1 MARRGWIRRR
11 PLTKWELRSRRLA
24 KKRLKRGHGDKLA
37 SEIRRHE
44 AKHPFRAAPT
54 VPRIEDIEGLF
65 GEFASAIGG
74 VRGSNF
80 NAPSDGQKSAD
91 FVLPAEKL
99 IIEVKTL
106 EASLNYSEAG
116 AVRLRQIFEKLDV
129 PFAEFFPFLTGQGPI
144 PTDIAAEMFRVTRQ
158 NLRSD
163 VRKAYKQLQSTS
175 VAVGDPSYRRV
186 LLIANSGV
194 SVLPEISIFSML
206 SGVMWKD
213 DYWSK
218 GVEAVVFFSGNIGNS
233 FKFSDRVYRTWL
245 PMFENDDANR
255 SFGGVLDLLGTRF
268 LKFLS
273 ARSGEPD
280 QTPMFLKAWSDV
292 MEFSARSTPMR
303 PKDSP

>member
-1 MARRGWIRRR
+1 M
-11 PLTKWELRSRRLA
+11 
-24 KKRLKRGHGDKLA
+24 
-37 SEIRRHE
+37 
-44 AKHPFRAAPT
+44 
-54 VPRIEDIEGLF
+54 PRIEDIEDLF
-65 GEFASAIGG
+65 GEFAVAIGG
-74 VRGSNF
+74 RRGTDF
-80 NAPSDGQKSAD
+80 HTPSDGEKSAD

-116 AVRLRQIFEKLDV
+116 AVRIRQIFEKLDV
-129 PFAEFFPFLTGQGPI
+129 PFAEFLPFLMGQGPI
-144 PTDIAAEMFRVTRQ
+144 PADVSAEMFRVTRQ

-175 VAVGDPSYRRV
+175 LAIGDSSYRRV

-194 SVLPEISIFSML
+194 SVLPEISVFSML

-213 DYWSK
+213 DYWAK
-218 GVEAVVFFSGNIGNS
+218 GVEAVVFFSGNISNKL
-233 FKFSDRVYRTWL
+233 KFSERVYRTWF
-245 PMFENDDANR
+245 PFFKNDDVNR
-255 SFGGVLDLLGTRF
+255 SFNRVLDLLGTRF

-280 QTPMFLKAWSDV
+280 QTPMFFQAWSDV

-303 PKDSP
+303 PK